1 MIDLEIWAGVQSLLE
16 GYVKIQADDFVVL
29 LYTSDSFESAA
40 WTSAALELRGIPTRR
55 VWMAPLHDDGFQ
67 ERLSSALPPPSEWDG
82 RLVVLS
88 FERDTM
94 SHGRTLEAALR
105 KFGRRRCVVFRAISS
120 CSNLFSDA
128 LQVQPEE
135 LSARNT
141 TLLERCMTAS
151 RLHITTPG
159 GSDLNVSIDSKHRW
173 ISNRGSARAGG
184 VVILPAGEV
193 ATFPAAIEGVFVA
206 DFAFNVNAITD
217 RDCRLDRRPV
227 KIRVEAGRA
236 VECDCGDPEMTRFL
250 DECFQT
256 HCAFN
261 VGELG
266 FGTNVGI
273 RDAIAMNSHINERR
287 PGVHLGF
294 GQHNQDP
301 GIVGY
306 QCAIHLDM
314 IARGGTLW
322 IDDDPAPLD
331 LENFTPSHA
340 AHPKNPRDED
350 VFSPEP
356 DELEIDDCCGILTGD
371 GLKLFSPCDP
381 R

>member
-1 MIDLEIWAGVQSLLE
+1 
-16 GYVKIQADDFVVL
+16 
-29 LYTSDSFESAA
+29 
-40 WTSAALELRGIPTRR
+40 
-55 VWMAPLHDDGFQ
+55 
-67 ERLSSALPPPSEWDG
+67 
-82 RLVVLS
+82 
-88 FERDTM
+88 
-94 SHGRTLEAALR
+94 
-105 KFGRRRCVVFRAISS
+105 
-120 CSNLFSDA
+120 
-128 LQVQPEE
+128 
-135 LSARNT
+135 
-141 TLLERCMTAS
+141 MT
-151 RLHITTPG
+151 
-159 GSDLNVSIDSKHRW
+159 V
-173 ISNRGSARAGG
+173 
-184 VVILPAGEV
+184 
-193 ATFPAAIEGVFVA
+193 
-206 DFAFNVNAITD
+206 
-217 RDCRLDRRPV
+217 
-227 KIRVEAGRA
+227 
-236 VECDCGDPEMTRFL
+236 FL